1 MYHSDYES
9 DLESPIKTT
18 WRPYHS
24 DTEDLEAFAKF
35 RSVKPKLKTAAA
47 TTSSSRKTNADEP
60 PCPHQWE
67 SHEDIEKLERELRK
81 SRMDFEKVERRTPAI
96 IDGLKRNKIH
106 ERVQKA
112 VSVYSTTSSSSTNE
126 VSAKNVVTSKRPM
139 ASIPTPPPQPTTS
152 TWSSSSASFPRTTT
166 SVKRPTTSSSP
177 TSSYTL
183 TTNSQQYIESSS
195 SVVSDDISQDSHST
209 STVMAAAFVPEK
221 KKNNKMKEFI
231 SVKEKARLLEEMVS
245 LQQQQQQLLLQAGDD
260 GGGREGQRQTPI
272 SVNDNNTNND
282 NSDESGASMTQNQR
296 LIPTIIRPEEIPGAV
311 RVLPPGPSPAESRRG
326 SRSASADLFGHKA
339 SRASPIIYDRAIS
352 ASAAAS
358 PLTLPRVNHKSYTN
372 SSTFK
377 WLSKKAAAANYQNQC
392 NSSSSSKFRQAI
404 INTST
409 DQGFSSGMERTVT
422 TSSTEVEDCP
432 PTIELTA
439 FRNNNE
445 VQSLP
450 TTLESKQKRQQEQE
464 QQQQHQQ
471 IPIFEQQGYDGDTD
485 DTLMRR
491 SVKDLAKSF
500 SSDYESCN
508 EDFETANITSRVVH
522 GKNVAF
528 DMVHQNSKD
537 GVHVGSGTNNKSYC
551 NNSSNRTTP
560 VFRPSKFVP
569 GKKST
574 EESNQ
579 SWSSLESSGPIPSI
593 WRPPSSTSVV

>member
-35 RSVKPKLKTAAA
+35 RSVKPKLKIAAA

-67 SHEDIEKLERELRK
+67 SHEDIEKLEREMRK

-282 NSDESGASMTQNQR
+282 NSDETGAAMTQNQR
-296 LIPTIIRPEEIPGAV
+296 STPTIIRPEEIPGAV

-377 WLSKKAAAANYQNQC
+377 WLSKKAAAANYQNQY
-392 NSSSSSKFRQAI
+392 NSSSSSQFRQAI

-409 DQGFSSGMERTVT
+409 TSDQGFSSGMERTVT

-464 QQQQHQQ
+464 QQHQQ

>member
-1 MYHSDYES
+1 
-9 DLESPIKTT
+9 
-18 WRPYHS
+18 
-24 DTEDLEAFAKF
+24 
-35 RSVKPKLKTAAA
+35 
-47 TTSSSRKTNADEP
+47 
-60 PCPHQWE
+60 
-67 SHEDIEKLERELRK
+67 
-81 SRMDFEKVERRTPAI
+81 
-96 IDGLKRNKIH
+96 
-106 ERVQKA
+106 
-112 VSVYSTTSSSSTNE
+112 
-126 VSAKNVVTSKRPM
+126 
-139 ASIPTPPPQPTTS
+139 
-152 TWSSSSASFPRTTT
+152 
-166 SVKRPTTSSSP
+166 
-177 TSSYTL
+177 
-183 TTNSQQYIESSS
+183 
-195 SVVSDDISQDSHST
+195 
-209 STVMAAAFVPEK
+209 
-221 KKNNKMKEFI
+221 
-231 SVKEKARLLEEMVS
+231 
-245 LQQQQQQLLLQAGDD
+245 
-260 GGGREGQRQTPI
+260 
-272 SVNDNNTNND
+272 
-282 NSDESGASMTQNQR
+282 
-296 LIPTIIRPEEIPGAV
+296 
-311 RVLPPGPSPAESRRG
+311 
-326 SRSASADLFGHKA
+326 
-339 SRASPIIYDRAIS
+339 
-352 ASAAAS
+352 
-358 PLTLPRVNHKSYTN
+358 
-372 SSTFK
+372 
-377 WLSKKAAAANYQNQC
+377 
-392 NSSSSSKFRQAI
+392 
-404 INTST
+404 
-409 DQGFSSGMERTVT
+409 MERTVT

-464 QQQQHQQ
+464 QQHQQ

>member
-35 RSVKPKLKTAAA
+35 RSVKPKLKIAAA

-245 LQQQQQQLLLQAGDD
+245 LQQQQQQLQAGND

-282 NSDESGASMTQNQR
+282 NSDETGAAMTQNQR
-296 LIPTIIRPEEIPGAV
+296 STPTIIRPEEIPGAV

-377 WLSKKAAAANYQNQC
+377 WLSKKAAAANYQNQY
-392 NSSSSSKFRQAI
+392 NSSSSSQFRQAI

-409 DQGFSSGMERTVT
+409 TSDQGFSSGMERTVT

-450 TTLESKQKRQQEQE
+450 TTLESKQKLQQEQE
-464 QQQQHQQ
+464 QQHQQ

-537 GVHVGSGTNNKSYC
+537 GVLVGGGTNNKSYC

>member
-35 RSVKPKLKTAAA
+35 RSVKPKLKIAAA

-245 LQQQQQQLLLQAGDD
+245 LQQQQQQQLLLQAGDD

-282 NSDESGASMTQNQR
+282 NSDETGAAMTQNQR
-296 LIPTIIRPEEIPGAV
+296 STPTIIRPEEIPGAV

-377 WLSKKAAAANYQNQC
+377 WLSKKAAAANYQNQY
-392 NSSSSSKFRQAI
+392 NSSSSSQFRQAI
-404 INTST
+404 MNTST
-409 DQGFSSGMERTVT
+409 TSDQGFSSGMERTVT

-450 TTLESKQKRQQEQE
+450 TTLESKQKRQQE
-464 QQQQHQQ
+464 QQHQQ

>member
-1 MYHSDYES
+1 M
-9 DLESPIKTT
+9 
-18 WRPYHS
+18 
-24 DTEDLEAFAKF
+24 
-35 RSVKPKLKTAAA
+35 
-47 TTSSSRKTNADEP
+47 
-60 PCPHQWE
+60 
-67 SHEDIEKLERELRK
+67 
-81 SRMDFEKVERRTPAI
+81 
-96 IDGLKRNKIH
+96 
-106 ERVQKA
+106 
-112 VSVYSTTSSSSTNE
+112 
-126 VSAKNVVTSKRPM
+126 
-139 ASIPTPPPQPTTS
+139 
-152 TWSSSSASFPRTTT
+152 
-166 SVKRPTTSSSP
+166 
-177 TSSYTL
+177 
-183 TTNSQQYIESSS
+183 
-195 SVVSDDISQDSHST
+195 
-209 STVMAAAFVPEK
+209 
-221 KKNNKMKEFI
+221 
-231 SVKEKARLLEEMVS
+231 
-245 LQQQQQQLLLQAGDD
+245 
-260 GGGREGQRQTPI
+260 
-272 SVNDNNTNND
+272 
-282 NSDESGASMTQNQR
+282 
-296 LIPTIIRPEEIPGAV
+296 
-311 RVLPPGPSPAESRRG
+311 
-326 SRSASADLFGHKA
+326 
-339 SRASPIIYDRAIS
+339 SRASYLWLS
-352 ASAAAS
+352 ASS
-358 PLTLPRVNHKSYTN
+358 RH
-372 SSTFK
+372 
-377 WLSKKAAAANYQNQC
+377 
-392 NSSSSSKFRQAI
+392 SSSSSQFRQAI

-409 DQGFSSGMERTVT
+409 TSDQGFSSGMERTVT

-464 QQQQHQQ
+464 QQHQQ

>member
-9 DLESPIKTT
+9 DLESPIKAT

-24 DTEDLEAFAKF
+24 DTEDLEAKF
-35 RSVKPKLKTAAA
+35 RSVKPKLKATA
-47 TTSSSRKTNADEP
+47 SSRLQNRKTNAASEEP

-67 SHEDIEKLERELRK
+67 SHEDIEKLEREMRK
-81 SRMDFEKVERRTPAI
+81 SRMDFEKERPAI

-106 ERVQKA
+106 ERVQKT

-126 VSAKNVVTSKRPM
+126 VAKNVVTSKRPM
-139 ASIPTPPPQPTTS
+139 ASIPTPPSPPQPTTA
-152 TWSSSSASFPRTTT
+152 TSSASFPRTT
-166 SVKRPTTSSSP
+166 SVKRPTTSSP
-177 TSSYTL
+177 TSSSYTL
-183 TTNSQQYIESSS
+183 TNSQYIESTS
-195 SVVSDDISQDSHST
+195 SVVSDDISQSSHST
-209 STVMAAAFVPEK
+209 TVVAAFIPEK

-245 LQQQQQQLLLQAGDD
+245 LQQQQQLLLQAGDD
-260 GGGREGQRQTPI
+260 GGGVQGQRKTPV
-272 SVNDNNTNND
+272 SNNNND
-282 NSDESGASMTQNQR
+282 EASIVTQNQR
-296 LIPTIIRPEEIPGAV
+296 STPTIIRPEEIPGAV
-311 RVLPPGPSPAESRRG
+311 RVLPPGPSPAESRRV
-326 SRSASADLFGHKA
+326 SRSASADLFGHA
-339 SRASPIIYDRAIS
+339 SRASPIIYDRTIS

-358 PLTLPRVNHKSYTN
+358 PLTLPRVNQKSSSN
-372 SSTFK
+372 STYK
-377 WLSKKAAAANYQNQC
+377 WLSKKAAHNQHQY
-392 NSSSSSKFRQAI
+392 SSSSSQFRQTTV
-404 INTST
+404 TST
-409 DQGFSSGMERTVT
+409 TSDQGFSSGMERTA

-439 FRNNNE
+439 FRNNE

-450 TTLESKQKRQQEQE
+450 TTLESKQKRQQ
-464 QQQQHQQ
+464 QQHQN
-471 IPIFEQQGYDGDTD
+471 PISEQHGYDGDTD

-508 EDFETANITSRVVH
+508 EDFETANITSRVV

-528 DMVHQNSKD
+528 DVHGGKND
-537 GVHVGSGTNNKSYC
+537 AAYGGGVHGCKTNN
-551 NNSSNRTTP
+551 NNNNSNRTTP

-579 SWSSLESSGPIPSI
+579 CWSSLEASGPIPSI
-593 WRPPSSTSVV
+593 WRPSSSVG

>member
-35 RSVKPKLKTAAA
+35 RSVKPKLKIAAA

-152 TWSSSSASFPRTTT
+152 TWSSFSASFPRTTT

-245 LQQQQQQLLLQAGDD
+245 LQQQQQQLQAGDD

-282 NSDESGASMTQNQR
+282 NSDETGAAMTQNQR
-296 LIPTIIRPEEIPGAV
+296 STPTIIRPEEIPGAV

-377 WLSKKAAAANYQNQC
+377 WLSKKAAAANYQNQY
-392 NSSSSSKFRQAI
+392 NSSSSSQFRQAI

-409 DQGFSSGMERTVT
+409 TSDQGFSSGMERTVT

-450 TTLESKQKRQQEQE
+450 TTLESKQKRQQE
-464 QQQQHQQ
+464 QQHQQ